1 MNAIIYLRKTS
12 RRKPEVPL
20 HPNGKRLILDWLF
33 TPQQTEDWISLE
45 TSQARKPV
53 QKRGIERQAQ
63 ILAAAEAI
71 VTESGTAAATA
82 SAISQRAG
90 LPTSSVYQYF
100 PRVEMIFETLAEER
114 FKLKQEEL
122 NAAIAGRRFERW
134 QDLLD
139 VLVSSMCKSY
149 STDPVYPRLFLGL
162 DASHVVRVG
171 AGSRLTRVAQWAC
184 DALGQHF
191 IVTDIADL
199 YEPIAIAINII
210 DAPFL
215 RSIALHGEIQPA
227 YFEEGRIAVFAY
239 LEARIGANIG
249 AAKANVSR

>member
-1 MNAIIYLRKTS
+1 MEI
-12 RRKPEVPL
+12 
-20 HPNGKRLILDWLF
+20 
-33 TPQQTEDWISLE
+33 
-45 TSQARKPV
+45 SQARKPV

-71 VTESGTAAATA
+71 VAESGTAEATA
-82 SAISQRAG
+82 AAISQRAG

-100 PRVEMIFETLAEER
+100 PRVEMIFETIAEAR
-114 FKLKQEEL
+114 FELKLQEL
-122 NAAIAGRRFERW
+122 DAAIAGRSFARW

-139 VLVSSMCKSY
+139 VLVTSMCTSY
-149 STDPVYPRLFLGL
+149 NTDPVYPRLFLGL
-162 DASHVVRVG
+162 DASFVVRLG
-171 AGSRLTRVAQWAC
+171 AGSRLTRTAQWAC
-184 DALGQHF
+184 DALGRHF

-210 DAPFL
+210 DAPFH

-227 YFEEGRIAVFAY
+227 YFDEGRIAVFAY

-249 AAKANVSR
+249 AAKAVTS